1 MRIIITTAMILA
13 LFMAGCKQDHADKT
27 TEKMQFISLE
37 TQNAA
42 IDSLVAKHGDAIKSL
57 AERGVQQVAALWEE
71 TDGTAEVFINFCI
84 ENFTGTAGAREA
96 LFDKLSKNFEV
107 LWGSLHQINVDFNKG
122 VHLDQGPITPTDMM
136 FASYSPYAHLA
147 DDLFKNKIAFVTVLN
162 FPHYSLEEKYTLG
175 ESWSRKEWAYARMGD
190 VFTSRVPSAI
200 NQESSEI
207 STASESYIS
216 EYNIVMDNLL
226 DENGN
231 TLFTGNKRLIT
242 HWGLR
247 DELKSQYANE
257 DGLERQKMIYQV
269 MQRII
274 HQDIPEKVI
283 NNADYQWSP
292 YTNKVFQNSKE
303 VETTQ
308 EPDTRYRH
316 LLNAFQA
323 GLKVDRYSPNY
334 PTAIERAFNQGLE
347 MTMEEVEALFVEVLS
362 SPLFAEVGQLISARL
377 GRPLE
382 PFDIWYDGFKTR
394 SAIPE
399 ETLTEMVRKRHA
411 TAEEFEKEMEKIL
424 LQLGWTPERARTIA
438 SKIVVEGSRGPGHAW
453 GARMRSQLS
462 YLRTRIGADG
472 MDYNGYNI
480 AMHELGHNVEQTIT
494 LHDVDYYMM
503 NGVPNTAFTEA
514 LAFIFQVRDLEVL
527 GMKNT
532 DPNQAHLSALDVFW
546 GTCEIMGVAL
556 VDMAVWRWM
565 YENPDATPEQLKE
578 NVIRIAKE
586 VWNKYFTPAFG
597 IEDAP
602 ILGIYS
608 HMINYPL
615 YLSAYPLGHLI
626 EFQLEAQLNGLK
638 IGNEIDRVFSV
649 GNLLPNYWMKHA
661 VNGPVSGKPMLV
673 AIEKALQVIK
683 P

>member
-13 LFMAGCKQDHADKT
+13 LFMAGCQQDLADKT
-27 TEKMQFISLE
+27 TEKMYFISLE
-37 TQNAA
+37 TQNEVIEA
-42 IDSLVAKHGDAIKSL
+42 LVEKFGEEHREWAT
-57 AERGVQQVAALWEE
+57 RGVGQVAALWEE
-71 TDGTAEVFINFCI
+71 TDGTAKEFSSFCL
-84 ENFTGTAGAREA
+84 ENFTGSAEAREE
-96 LFDKLSKNFEV
+96 LFDKLTKNYEV

-122 VHLDQGPITPTDMM
+122 VHLDIGLITPIDMM
-136 FASYSPYAHLA
+136 FAGYSPYAHLA
-147 DDLFKNKIAFVTVLN
+147 DDFFKNKIAFVTILN
-162 FPHYSLEEKYTLG
+162 FPHYSLDEKYALG

-190 VFTSRVPSAI
+190 IFTSRVPSAI
-200 NQESSEI
+200 NQESTQI
-207 STASESYIS
+207 ATASESYIS

-231 TLFTGNKRLIT
+231 TLFTGDKRLIT

-247 DELKSQYANE
+247 DELKSQYGNE
-257 DGLERQKMIYQV
+257 DGLARQRMIHQV
-269 MQRII
+269 MLRII
-274 HQDIPEKVI
+274 GQDIPEMVI
-283 NNADYQWSP
+283 NNPDYQWNP
-292 YTNKVFQNSKE
+292 FTNQVFQNNSE
-303 VETTQ
+303 VEATP

-316 LLNAFQA
+316 LLNAFQV
-323 GLKVDRYSPNY
+323 GLKVDKYSPNY

-362 SPLFAEVGQLISARL
+362 SPLFAQVGELISERL

-399 ETLTEMVRKRHA
+399 EELTELVRKRHA

-424 LQLGWTPERARTIA
+424 LQLGWTPERARSIA

-453 GARMRSQLS
+453 GARMRSQPS
-462 YLRTRIGADG
+462 YLRTRIPADG
-472 MDYNGYNI
+472 MDYKGYNI

-527 GMKNT
+527 GLKNE
-532 DPNQAHLSALDVFW
+532 DPNQEHLNALDVFW

-556 VDMAVWRWM
+556 VDAAVWRWM
-565 YENPDATPEQLKE
+565 YENPDATPAELKE

-586 VWNKYFTPAFG
+586 VWNTYFTPAFG
-597 IEDAP
+597 IEDSP

-626 EFQLEAQLNGLK
+626 EFQLEAQLDGLK
-638 IGNEIDRVFSV
+638 IGNEMDRVFSV
-649 GNLLPNYWMKHA
+649 GNLVPNHWMEHA
-661 VNGPVSGKPMLV
+661 VNGPVSGRPMLD
-673 AIEKALQVIK
+673 AIEKALAVIR